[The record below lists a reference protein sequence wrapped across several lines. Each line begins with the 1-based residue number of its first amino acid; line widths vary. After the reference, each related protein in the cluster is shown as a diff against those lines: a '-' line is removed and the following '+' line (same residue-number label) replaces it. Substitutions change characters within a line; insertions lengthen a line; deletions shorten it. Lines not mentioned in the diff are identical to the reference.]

1 MVESFENEKLEKIND
16 VTRFELKDE
25 LFGNGGDDSRWTASV
40 VTADLITFEPVFKAR
55 NSFTWKKVSKDLW
68 EAILNWPATDT
79 KPARQR
85 IYRMERWPKAQ

>member
-1 MVESFENEKLEKIND
+1 MESFENEKLEKIND